1 MRGVPGWVSSGR
13 SFMDGWCGT
22 DLGGGGGGSGGV
34 AADDQR
40 GSLPLVFALADPFVD
55 LEPGAARIR
64 NGERF

>member
-13 SFMDGWCGT
+13 SFMDGCCGA
-22 DLGGGGGGSGGV
+22 DLGGGSGGV